1 MQGVKEDASRPIAPR
16 ERCRERGSL
25 GGMSYTIKNLA
36 SVDDSA
42 PRFGYAEVGEAHFA
56 GRALE
61 AERTGIAY
69 HVLRPNRRQAFAH
82 RHDDAEEIA
91 VVIAGEGRVKLDD
104 EVCEIQALD
113 AIRLAPNV
121 TRQFEAGPEGM
132 SYVVIGPH
140 HDRDGELI
148 FEGFWDG

>member
-1 MQGVKEDASRPIAPR
+1 
-16 ERCRERGSL
+16 
-25 GGMSYTIKNLA
+25 MSYTIKNLA

-42 PRFGYAEVGEAHFA
+42 PKFGYAEVGEAHFA

-69 HVLRPNRRQAFAH
+69 HVLRPSRRQAFAH

-104 EVCEIQALD
+104 EICELQALD

-140 HDRDGELI
+140 YERDGELI
-148 FEGFWDG
+148 FEGFWDD